1 MFKKGVVGKLF
12 GLVAGVMGMAQAGSS
27 TVVDTPYEY
36 EPMFKDQ
43 FGGYGQS
50 VAGIPW
56 KGGRLRP
63 NRDFKKHTN
72 RLKCAASARRKRKRN
87 A

>member
-1 MFKKGVVGKLF
+1 MRGKIGSILGSALAMF
-12 GLVAGVMGMAQAGSS
+12 GMAQAGAP
-27 TVVDTPYEY
+27 TVADIPS
-36 EPMFKDQ
+36 EPMFKDRSS
-43 FGGYGQS
+43 GYGQS